1 MTEPHDHEHDHEEE
15 VEVPEGAAVLPDV
28 PPEVPVHPLLL
39 ATLQPLV
46 FLIASE
52 EKVVNPDAA
61 TLTLEIMLTYLQRL
75 KGPQRNQVREDMACL
90 LEFARQD
97 GGGDGE
103 MNVLQH
109 VTEQF
114 FTDFGDDAVGEN
126 EA

>member
-1 MTEPHDHEHDHEEE
+1 MTDHDHDEHGEE
-15 VEVPEGAAVLPDV
+15 VEVPEGAAILPDV

-52 EKVVNPDAA
+52 ENVVNPDAA
-61 TLTLEIMLTYLQRL
+61 TLTLEIMLSYLHRL
-75 KGPQRNQVREDMACL
+75 KGPQRDQVREDMACL

-97 GGGDGE
+97 GWGEGE

-109 VTEQF
+109 VTKDF
-114 FTDFGDDAVGEN
+114 FTDFGDTVIGETQ
-126 EA
+126 E